1 MSEAHRTD
9 SPIASVTSIGKPDE
23 PGLRLLRLL
32 ADEDGQSIHRV
43 ARKLDMGLSEL
54 QRLLSALGSDPR
66 FDGLDLVT
74 TSRDG
79 ERLTLWLTEKG
90 KRLCANR

>member
-1 MSEAHRTD
+1 MSDADRTD
-9 SPIASVTSIGKPDE
+9 APTASVAAIGKPDE

-54 QRLLSALGSDPR
+54 QRLLSALGNDPR